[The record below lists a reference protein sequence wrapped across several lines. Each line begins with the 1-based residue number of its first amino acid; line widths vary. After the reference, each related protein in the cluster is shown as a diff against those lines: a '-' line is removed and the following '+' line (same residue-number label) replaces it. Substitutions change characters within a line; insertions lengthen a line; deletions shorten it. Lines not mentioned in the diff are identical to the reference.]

1 MKVAIIGCTHA
12 GTAAAINT
20 VNLYEDAEVTVYER
34 NDTISFLSCGIAL
47 HVEGVV
53 KEPKKLFYS
62 SPEHLKSFGVK
73 TKMKHNVK
81 EVDFK
86 NKTLVVEDIKSGK
99 VFEETFDKLIIAT
112 GSWPVIPEIEG
123 IDLKNILLSK
133 NFYHAN
139 DIVKSVKNVN
149 DVAIIGAG
157 YIGVELAEAIR
168 ENGKKV
174 TLIDIETR
182 ILAKYLDEE
191 ITDVAEKKLR
201 EKGIKL
207 ALGERVIKFE
217 GTEKVEKVITTKGE
231 YKADLVILSMGF
243 KPNTKLFRGKLNM
256 LDNGAIIVDKHMQ
269 TSEKDV
275 FAAGD
280 CCAVFYNPLER
291 YEYIPLATNAIRM
304 GTIAAYNLKK
314 KRLMHLGTQS
324 TSGIKIYNL
333 NIAAT
338 GITEHM
344 ARVNNLNVG
353 SIFIVENHR
362 PEFMPYFE
370 KVFFKVVYDK
380 NTKRILG
387 AQIMSKI
394 DLTQSM
400 NTMSVLIQ
408 NKMRID
414 ELAFVDFFFQPHFNK
429 PWNFLNVAGLE
440 YLKNH
445 F

>member
-99 VFEETFDKLIIAT
+99 FFEETFDKLIIAT

-314 KRLMHLGTQS
+314 KRLMHLGTQA